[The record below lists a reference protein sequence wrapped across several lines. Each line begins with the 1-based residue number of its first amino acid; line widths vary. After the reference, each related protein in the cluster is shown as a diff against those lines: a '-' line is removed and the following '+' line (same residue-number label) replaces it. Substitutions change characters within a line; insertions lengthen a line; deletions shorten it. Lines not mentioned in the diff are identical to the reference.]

1 MSVRDARRT
10 VPEEAYDTIVDDL
23 TYRYAGTFDRDR
35 VAAAVMS
42 ARAALEPVSRIPDF
56 LPVLVERFARDQL
69 LAAAK
74 NEGRVART
82 VPELLFVC
90 VHNAGRSQMAAA
102 LAAHLSAGRVHV
114 RSAGSAPT
122 GVILPIAVQ
131 ALAERGVELTEE
143 FPKPLTDDAL
153 HASDVIVTM
162 GCGDACPVLHG
173 KRYLDWNVAD
183 PAGQPIEVVREI
195 RDDIQAR
202 VTDLLRD
209 LGI

>member
-10 VPEEAYDTIVDDL
+10 VPEGAYATIVDDL

-35 VAAAVMS
+35 VASAVAA

-56 LPVLVERFARDQL
+56 LPVLVERFAREQL

-74 NEGRVART
+74 NEGLLVRT

-131 ALAERGVELTEE
+131 ALAVRGVELTEE
-143 FPKPLTDDAL
+143 FPKPLTDDVL

-173 KRYLDWNVAD
+173 KRYLDWDVAD